1 MAYDRQPYGEE
12 WAKICK
18 CEDEQQQAMMLRE
31 YICSLQDKIREL
43 EREKKEKAIA
53 RKDVNSF
60 IETIMKTDVMKD
72 WLREHDSKEY
82 HMYHQDWSGLQG
94 GA

>member
-1 MAYDRQPYGEE
+1 MVLYGLE
-12 WAKICK
+12 
-18 CEDEQQQAMMLRE
+18 MMLRE

-60 IETIMKTDVMKD
+60 IETIMKTDIMKD

-82 HMYHQDWSGLQG
+82 RMYHQDWSGLQN